1 MLSFF
6 KKRKIIIA
14 IDGHSS
20 CGKST
25 LAKDVAKSL
34 KYIYVDSGAMYRAV
48 TLYFIRNEID
58 YTDDAQVESAL
69 TKVNITF
76 KNKRDKNLCYING
89 KKVEDE
95 IRTTE
100 VSDQVSEVAAI
111 SRVRSFLVA
120 MQQEYGKNKGLVM
133 DGRDISTVVFPDA
146 ELKLFVTADL
156 GIRTQRRFLELK
168 NKGYNVTSEEVRKNL
183 AKRDHIDSTRD
194 DSPLIQA
201 ADAIVLDNSNLTT
214 KEQLKA
220 VLKLYKYLT

>member
-1 MLSFF
+1 
-6 KKRKIIIA
+6 
-14 IDGHSS
+14 
-20 CGKST
+20 
-25 LAKDVAKSL
+25 
-34 KYIYVDSGAMYRAV
+34 
-48 TLYFIRNEID
+48 
-58 YTDDAQVESAL
+58 
-69 TKVNITF
+69 
-76 KNKRDKNLCYING
+76 
-89 KKVEDE
+89 
-95 IRTTE
+95 
-100 VSDQVSEVAAI
+100 
-111 SRVRSFLVA
+111 